1 MKKCGTDPDLLSYLS
16 EEDEQNA
23 YPWVVTHEDHS
34 EEGNVKIV
42 IIGRFETLEAA
53 TYFLT
58 YEPSINQEDR
68 NSGLYGING
77 PVNGDFT

>member
-1 MKKCGTDPDLLSYLS
+1 MKCGTNRDLLSYLS
-16 EEDEQNA
+16 EEDA
-23 YPWVVTHEDHS
+23 KYPWVVTHEERS
-34 EEGNVKIV
+34 EEGTITMVV
-42 IIGRFETLEAA
+42 IGRFDSLEAA

-68 NSGLYGING
+68 HNGLYGIDG